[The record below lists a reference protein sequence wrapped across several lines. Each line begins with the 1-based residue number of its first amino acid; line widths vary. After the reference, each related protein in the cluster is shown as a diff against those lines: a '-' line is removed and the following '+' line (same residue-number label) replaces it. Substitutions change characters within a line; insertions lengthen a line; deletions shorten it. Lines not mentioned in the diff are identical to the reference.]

1 MFTFAAYK
9 LKNLGV
15 AISTAITVAQLK
27 LGTNGPAAI
36 LRHSLTQ
43 DGSVTST
50 QIRGGLIRKSAAAT
64 VTTAVAAT
72 NLNKQ
77 NPVSPTADASL
88 GTTATGI
95 TATAE
100 GTDADHLCTRGFN
113 VLNGQEVVYT
123 PEERDIVA
131 QGGIVAQK
139 LLTAFNS
146 TWSSEL
152 VFMELRGG

>member
-1 MFTFAAYK
+1 MFTFGAYL

-15 AISTAITVAQLK
+15 AISTAITAQQYK
-27 LGTNGPAAI
+27 AGTNGPVAV

-72 NLNKQ
+72 NYNKQ
-77 NPVSPTADASL
+77 NPVSPTGDASL
-88 GTTATGI
+88 GVSATGFTATV
-95 TATAE
+95 E
-100 GTDADHLCTRGFN
+100 GTDADNISTRGFN
-113 VLNGQEVVYT
+113 VLNGMEVVYT
-123 PEERDIVA
+123 PEERPIIA
-131 QGGIVAQK
+131 QSGIVAQK

-146 TWSSEL
+146 TWSAEL
-152 VFMELRGG
+152 AVIEMRGG

>member
-15 AISTAITVAQLK
+15 AIATAITVAQLK
-27 LGTNGPAAI
+27 LGTNGPGVV

-64 VTTAVAAT
+64 VTAAVAGT
-72 NLNKQ
+72 TLNKQ
-77 NPVSPTADASL
+77 NPVSPTTDASL
-88 GTTATGI
+88 GVSATGI

-100 GTDADHLCTRGFN
+100 GTDADQLSTRGFN
-113 VLNGQEVVYT
+113 VLNGMEVVYT
-123 PEERDIVA
+123 PEERDVIA
-131 QGGIVAQK
+131 QGGIIAQK
-139 LLTAFNS
+139 LLTLFNS

-152 VFMELRGG
+152 VYMELRGG